1 MNRGYLHIALAF
13 LMLLL
18 NVSCV
23 HSSQNDT
30 GSKGKNGNR
39 VITKR
44 RDDGTLS
51 SINQVD
57 EEGRVNGV
65 RVTYYADGKTIHSK
79 LTFSHGIKE
88 GPSIRYYNNG
98 QIFEHTGF
106 KDGEKDGPTR
116 KYYKDGKL
124 LSECTYKDGNVLPGL
139 KEYNEDGSLITS
151 YPEIRFREI
160 DRLKTFGRYE
170 LEMSCAEKNRGIK
183 YFLIS
188 FVDLFGTLRAKLA
201 PASAT
206 SPSPHRRDLH
216 RQQGYPQYVSHM
228 NQVRMLLQQSHPGHN
243 GYSSLRCAS
252 W

>member
-183 YFLIS
+183 YFLIDQTGGGS
-188 FVDLFGTLRAKLA
+188 GRVYIISEQSRA
-201 PASAT
+201 
-206 SPSPHRRDLH
+206 
-216 RQQGYPQYVSHM
+216 
-228 NQVRMLLQQSHPGHN
+228 LLQYYVRPGE
-243 GYSSLRCAS
+243 SLDRNIEIIVEIPTELGNVMAKKLTYHLRVS
-252 W
+252 NPG

>member
-1 MNRGYLHIALAF
+1 MKRVYCYNVLVF
-13 LMLLL
+13 LILLV
-18 NVSCV
+18 NFSCG
-23 HSSQNDT
+23 HSGRQEK
-30 GSKGKNGNR
+30 GSKGKNETR

-51 SINQVD
+51 SVNQVD

-65 RVTYYADGKTIHSK
+65 RVTYYADGKSIHSK

-88 GPSIRYYNNG
+88 GPSIRYYRNG

-106 KDGEKDGPTR
+106 KNGEKDGPTR

-160 DRLKTFGRYE
+160 DRLAAFGRYE

-183 YFLIS
+183 YFLVDQTGGGSGRVYIIS
-188 FVDLFGTLRAKLA
+188 ENSRA
-201 PASAT
+201 
-206 SPSPHRRDLH
+206 
-216 RQQGYPQYVSHM
+216 
-228 NQVRMLLQQSHPGHN
+228 LLQYYVRPGE
-243 GYSSLRCAS
+243 SLDKNIEIIAEIPTELGNVMARKLTYHLQVS
-252 W
+252 NPG